1 MNGLCTI
8 PDVVNASL
16 LVKTVFR
23 VLSLSNV
30 GHNWS
35 AKQGWMGKAGT
46 AGGVLGAGA
55 GRGHAIACPNLSTI
69 VRFVRTI
76 RMSEIIVW
84 VFMGQDYPIGHVEL
98 P

>member
-8 PDVVNASL
+8 PDVVKASV
-16 LVKTVFR
+16 LVKTVFS

-35 AKQGWMGKAGT
+35 ARQGWMGRAGT

-76 RMSEIIVW
+76 AC
-84 VFMGQDYPIGHVEL
+84 QKL
-98 P
+98 